1 MTERIARKLRLFGRV
16 QGVFFRQWSI
26 DQARALGVAGWVRNR
41 SDGSLEAHLEG
52 EEAAVEQMAER
63 MRRGPER
70 ARVDDFMIDGATPE
84 DLVEFV
90 VKL

>member
-1 MTERIARKLRLFGRV
+1 MAIIGRKLRLFGRV

-26 DQARALGVAGWVRNR
+26 DQARQLGVAGWVRNR

-52 EEAAVEQMAER
+52 EEGAVEQMAER
-63 MRRGPER
+63 MWRGPER

-84 DLVEFV
+84 DFVDFV

>member
-1 MTERIARKLRLFGRV
+1 MPVIGRKLRLFGRV
-16 QGVFFRQWSI
+16 QGVFFRQWTI
-26 DQARALGVAGWVRNR
+26 DQARGLGVTGWVRNR

-52 EEAAVEQMAER
+52 KQESVEQMAQR

-70 ARVDDFMIDGATPE
+70 ARVDDFMIDVAEPE
-84 DLVEFV
+84 DLVDFL

>member
-1 MTERIARKLRLFGRV
+1 MALIGRKLRLFGRV

-41 SDGSLEAHLEG
+41 PDGSLEAHLEG
-52 EEAAVEQMAER
+52 EEAAVQQMAER

-70 ARVDDFMIDGATPE
+70 ARVDDFMIDVAPPE
-84 DLVEFV
+84 DFV
-90 VKL
+90 DFSVKL